1 MDRFEKHGLISR
13 SAFSPLQSKE
23 KASTDLNED
32 VLPEPICPELY
43 GLSYTCL
50 LIPWLPSHQLEGG
63 LAECLPQW
71 LQQICASYHWQIEFF
86 TVNPDYFQWGLRVI
100 RSTKTDQFMQEIRH
114 GTSELI
120 LSTFEHIRNENL
132 TNDFWAAG
140 HLVVLGTRPNPEEM
154 IRQYIRMTRRQQG
167 SSLPDL
173 RVLHVQTQHDIQ

>member
-1 MDRFEKHGLISR
+1 MDRFEKQELKSR
-13 SAFSPLQSKE
+13 SAFSSFQSKE
-23 KASTDLNED
+23 KASTDSND
-32 VLPEPICPELY
+32 DILPGPIYTESHD
-43 GLSYTCL
+43 LSYTCL

-71 LQQICASYHWQIEFF
+71 LQQICASYHWQMEFF

-132 TNDFWAAG
+132 THDFWAAG
-140 HLVVLGTRPNPEEM
+140 HLVVLGTRPHPEEM
-154 IRQYIRMTRRQQG
+154 ISQYIRMTRRQQG
-167 SSLPDL
+167 FSLPDL
-173 RVLHVQTQHDIQ
+173 RVLHVRT